1 MKITR
6 TTHASAVPSR
16 TAAVPAVLAAALTIA
31 LAGPSATAHA
41 DTGWTERPAPFALGT
56 SGLTDVTAAA
66 PDAVWVGGYQWRR
79 TLTPY
84 FCGEIGGPCIP
95 HVWQN
100 PALQAGDGD
109 SWSWL
114 GTPGMTGAGQI
125 TEVDAVS
132 AADTWAAGRR
142 DNADGKACGPA
153 YVAHGTGG
161 GWSELPEPDGL
172 GCLEALDA
180 DAAGAWVAGRADTA
194 HRGSALYRWSGTG
207 WTPHAVGATNIVDV
221 RQRAPGDVWAV
232 GTTTPHDDEA
242 YAARYDGSA
251 WHDMTPPQ
259 LAGEE
264 AGLTAVL
271 PLAADD
277 VWVVGHGR
285 SATGVHEA
293 RSYHWDGSAWREVPM
308 PANVHLRGALAEDGA
323 GGLWATADWRGVRG
337 DAGLVRYTGGAWE
350 WAPALPGSST
360 HLDGLARVPGTS
372 TLIAAGTRD
381 GKPIVLARD

>member
-6 TTHASAVPSR
+6 TTRASAVPSR
-16 TAAVPAVLAAALTIA
+16 TAAAPAVLAAALTIA
-31 LAGPSATAHA
+31 LAGPPATANA
-41 DTGWTERPAPFALGT
+41 GTGWTERPAPFALGT

-66 PDAVWVGGYQWRR
+66 PDAVRVGGYQWRR
-79 TLTPY
+79 TVTPY
-84 FCGEIGGPCIP
+84 FCGEIGGPCVP

-132 AADTWAAGRR
+132 ATDTWAAGRR
-142 DNADGKACGPA
+142 DSADGKACGPA

-172 GCLEALDA
+172 GCLEAL
-180 DAAGAWVAGRADTA
+180 V
-194 HRGSALYRWSGTG
+194 
-207 WTPHAVGATNIVDV
+207 
-221 RQRAPGDVWAV
+221 
-232 GTTTPHDDEA
+232 
-242 YAARYDGSA
+242 
-251 WHDMTPPQ
+251 
-259 LAGEE
+259 
-264 AGLTAVL
+264 
-271 PLAADD
+271 
-277 VWVVGHGR
+277 
-285 SATGVHEA
+285 
-293 RSYHWDGSAWREVPM
+293 
-308 PANVHLRGALAEDGA
+308 EDGA
-323 GGLWATADWRGVRG
+323 GGLWATADWRGVTG

-350 WAPALPGSST
+350 WAPALPGSKAR
-360 HLDGLARVPGTS
+360 LDGLTRVPGTS